1 MTHGKKPASKTRVV
15 LDESLNSAKDHSTHD
30 ASLSKA
36 EQIRAAIHLA
46 EGKVDCY
53 AKVDRGECDQAHG
66 S

>member
-1 MTHGKKPASKTRVV
+1 MTHGKKPASKTRVA
-15 LDESLNSAKDHSTHD
+15 LDESLHSAKDHFTHD

-53 AKVDRGECDQAHG
+53 ATADRGECGQAGG